1 MKKLLVLLATAIV
14 VMAYTPAMGQ
24 SRKEKKAAEK
34 EAWQREQA
42 RKKQLEEMEFQLKL
56 DSMNRIKAKHDNEA
70 TLLNIPC
77 VDASYDDGD
86 YFRDYGIGAV
96 ENGNEQLARERA
108 FQAAKSMIKQ
118 RLGEYIQGMTDYFL
132 ESYSN
137 DKSDKDAAGNRALT
151 KMNGVIEGMLRD
163 ANKTCE
169 KAGIDQKGNKKWY
182 ICIEIPKKEL
192 NSKLMNVMSEDE
204 KLKRDFDAA
213 QMQKFMDERMQQML
227 DAKKNAGY

>member
-1 MKKLLVLLATAIV
+1 MKKLFVLLATAIV

-137 DKSDKDAAGNRALT
+137 DKSDKDAAGNRTLT

-169 KAGIDQKGNKKWY
+169 KAGIDQKGN
-182 ICIEIPKKEL
+182 
-192 NSKLMNVMSEDE
+192 
-204 KLKRDFDAA
+204 
-213 QMQKFMDERMQQML
+213 
-227 DAKKNAGY
+227 